1 MRRLATFLLRF
12 LARVTLAV
20 GFGGFTFYGGFV
32 VHDLHETLGGPET
45 GEISRKL
52 AIVLYAFNLAAVIL
66 YSMTMGVDRPTRRGR
81 RGKALATLLV
91 LDTLLLVSLIVM
103 HRELGSR
110 IDAGASRGAF
120 FPLHES
126 YLTVFAAQWLASLGL
141 IAIDSAGLTPEERS
155 TDAETCP
162 RDDEASRDNEIG

>member
-1 MRRLATFLLRF
+1 MRRLATIVVRF
-12 LARVTLAV
+12 LARVALAV

-52 AIVLYAFNLAAVIL
+52 AVVLYAFNLAAVVL
-66 YSMTMGVDRPTRRGR
+66 YALTMAVDRAERRGWW
-81 RGKALATLLV
+81 GKALATLLV
-91 LDTLLLVSLIVM
+91 LDALLLVALIVM

-110 IDAGASRGAF
+110 IDAGASRGTF

-141 IAIDSAGLTPEERS
+141 VAVDSASPTPEDRLTGAAS
-155 TDAETCP
+155 CPKRDETA
-162 RDDEASRDNEIG
+162 RDDEIG